1 MVESIRVAQEASFQ
15 SIDLSSEYPI
25 TLASSLK
32 TRLIEVSHGDLTL
45 CHLFT

>member
-32 TRLIEVSHGDLTL
+32 TRLIEVSHTDVAQFYLVL
-45 CHLFT
+45 

>member
-32 TRLIEVSHGDLTL
+32 KRLIEVSQTNVAQFYLVL
-45 CHLFT
+45 